1 MKTIA
6 FDFDGVI
13 HKYRDGWKDGSIYDE
28 IDENMILIIRYL
40 LKNNYNVFIMSTRD
54 PDQIKQYLDRYLRIY
69 EFNTEK
75 RLFNVE
81 VFPNSQKFWN
91 KQGILGVCNHK
102 AVFDV
107 LLDDRAITYNGNSK
121 DVIEQIINFKTY
133 QKDLI
138 DYSNFSKETF
148 NSNQLRL
155 PFKYQ
160 NCK

>member
-69 EFNTEK
+69 EFNNCN
-75 RLFNVE
+75 FN
-81 VFPNSQKFWN
+81 
-91 KQGILGVCNHK
+91 
-102 AVFDV
+102 
-107 LLDDRAITYNGNSK
+107 
-121 DVIEQIINFKTY
+121 II
-133 QKDLI
+133 
-138 DYSNFSKETF
+138 
-148 NSNQLRL
+148 RR
-155 PFKYQ
+155 
-160 NCK
+160 